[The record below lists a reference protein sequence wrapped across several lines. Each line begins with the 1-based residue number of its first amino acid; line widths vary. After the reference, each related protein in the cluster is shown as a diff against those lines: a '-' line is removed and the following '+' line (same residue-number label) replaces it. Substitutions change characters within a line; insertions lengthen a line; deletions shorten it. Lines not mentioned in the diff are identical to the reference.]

1 MATYDERNKRH
12 NGTEHTR
19 ADSAL
24 GGATRHERRLSW
36 LRETTGSGTS
46 GGTSTAGGEAWD
58 GASGGGEDRGRG
70 SGGSLD
76 GGGAGNDDDLAVGG
90 GEDDL
95 GNGDLGGDGG
105 DGEGGLS
112 GSASWLAG
120 NGDGSLDND
129 GGHWAGVG
137 LGGLNG
143 ALVGAV
149 GDDTGVGGDVWGAD
163 TLEELG
169 GLVDLGVGGSEG
181 GQALEEV
188 LGEVGLGAEAG
199 DVGVGLAAGWEPGLD
214 ALGKDRWAGKSAVT
228 AWGGGGGLGRSD
240 GGVDWL
246 GALGGSWL
254 SDIGGDWLGTLG
266 GGWLWDGIGVGW
278 DIAGLDWASW
288 LGAGALGAEGLGGGE
303 DDGGGGQGGLDGGKA
318 GVDVGEGDWARGD
331 GDIGDDGG
339 EGDLGLSLS
348 GGWGLDI
355 GGPWCLGGGGG
366 LDLSGLDGGGLSGG
380 LGLDIGG
387 HWWGGLWGLSG
398 GWGSSLD
405 SWCSSGSGLD
415 SAGSSSGV
423 RAVES
428 DAVDADA
435 AGTLSSLGWLGV
447 DDGHVLGATALGVL
461 DGGTGLL
468 AARLLL
474 ADGVVGEGVV
484 ELEVAVELDG
494 NLEVGDGEL
503 VDRAGLDLGA
513 AGLVAVGGA
522 GPWEEGITLAATEG
536 GLAVPSAGEVK
547 ASVVVERS
555 EVQVSPGEARPLV
568 RLTLVDGGLAW
579 AREDRSVVP
588 SLWYV
593 RCEKAAGEHA
603 RRTVATTPWRL
614 AATATRVARDW
625 DFMLAV

>member
-1 MATYDERNKRH
+1 MATYDERNKCH
-12 NGTEHTR
+12 NGTEHAS

-24 GGATRHERRLSW
+24 RGATRHERRLSW
-36 LRETTGSGTS
+36 LRETTGSSS
-46 GGTSTAGGEAWD
+46 GSGTSTAGSEAWH
-58 GASGGGEDRGRG
+58 GASGGGEDGCGG

-105 DGEGGLS
+105 DCEGSLS
-112 GSASWLAG
+112 GGASWLAR
-120 NGDGSLDND
+120 NGDGGLDND
-129 GGHWAGVG
+129 GGDGAGVG

-143 ALVGAV
+143 SLVGAV
-149 GDDTGVGGDVWGAD
+149 GDDTGVGGDVRSAD

-199 DVGVGLAAGWEPGLD
+199 NVGVGLAAGWEPGLD
-214 ALGKDRWAGKSAVT
+214 ALGKDRWAWESAV
-228 AWGGGGGLGRSD
+228 AAGGGGGGLGRCD

-266 GGWLWDGIGVGW
+266 GGWLRDGIGVGW

-303 DDGGGGQGGLDGGKA
+303 DNGRGGQGGLDGGEA

-355 GGPWCLGGGGG
+355 GGSWCLGGGGGLDLGGLDGGGLSGWWGLDIGGPWCLGGGGG

-380 LGLDIGG
+380 WGLDIGG

-398 GWGSSLD
+398 GWGSGLD
-405 SWCSSGSGLD
+405 SWCSSGGGLD
-415 SAGSSSGV
+415 GAGSSSGV
-423 RAVES
+423 WAVES
-428 DAVDADA
+428 NAVDADA
-435 AGTLSSLGWLGV
+435 AGLLSSLGWLGV

-461 DGGTGLL
+461 HGGTGLL

-474 ADGVVGEGVV
+474 ADGVVGKGVV

-522 GPWEEGITLAATEG
+522 GDALGLVGVNG
-536 GLAVPSAGEVK
+536 GWLGRDHWGQLTPKVLGRR
-547 ASVVVERS
+547 ASRL
-555 EVQVSPGEARPLV
+555 RPPK
-568 RLTLVDGGLAW
+568 
-579 AREDRSVVP
+579 EDWQLHP
-588 SLWYV
+588 P
-593 RCEKAAGEHA
+593 EKSN
-603 RRTVATTPWRL
+603 PP
-614 AATATRVARDW
+614 
-625 DFMLAV
+625 